1 MPQID
6 EQIQQFLLNR
16 TSGAEELSK
25 NALEI
30 IKKLYHLENKEERIT
45 EFLRKSA
52 EQFPVMVPILKIKDF
67 LQNNDI
73 SDDNLKK
80 LISLLSDKSYIKNV
94 SFLFSRPKHLL
105 TFSNSSSVRKIVKR
119 YRTSILKIFCCHSL
133 PLGEGEYLHK
143 FFEEQKIN
151 STLIED
157 SEISKILK
165 DVDFIIIGAD
175 AITKNYF
182 VNKIGTLQ
190 LVLLANYFQK
200 PVYVVASK
208 SKIINADRL
217 DISRLGPYFEKVDN
231 KLVTKIIM

>member
-25 NALEI
+25 QALEI
-30 IKKLYHLENKEERIT
+30 IKKLYHLKNREERIT

-52 EQFPVMVPILKIKDF
+52 EQFHMMVPILKIAEFFSENPINTKNINKIENAI
-67 LQNNDI
+67 L
-73 SDDNLKK
+73 
-80 LISLLSDKSYIKNV
+80 DKSYIKNAD
-94 SFLFSRPKHLL
+94 FLFSKKVKILA
-105 TFSNSSSVRKIVKR
+105 FSNSSSVRNVVHYYSDRIEQV
-119 YRTSILKIFCCHSL
+119 FCCHSL

-143 FFEEQKIN
+143 FFEEQNIN

-165 DVDFIIIGAD
+165 GVDFIIIGAD

-182 VNKIGTLQ
+182 VNKIGSLQ

-208 SKIINADRL
+208 SKIIDADRL
-217 DISRLGPYFEKVDN
+217 DISKLGPYFEKVDN
-231 KLVTKIIM
+231 KLVTKFTI